1 MHLERLVDVALTAG
15 AAAMRY
21 YGGDGGV
28 QDKPDG
34 SPVTAADRAAHD
46 SIVAELRE
54 WQPHVPIVSEEGDA
68 PVRFETRAAW
78 RRFWLVDPL
87 DGTKEFLAANG
98 EFTVNIALI
107 EGGVPVMGVVAA
119 PALSVVYFASQ
130 GQGAWRRVA
139 GGATERI
146 FGPSLT
152 ASRVTRVVE
161 SRSHPTPALEAYLA
175 ELGPVERVKLGSSLK
190 FCRVAEGRA
199 ELYPRFGPT
208 MEWDVAAGDCVFR
221 NSGHDGR
228 VRPSPL
234 VYNQRSLRT
243 ERFVIGED
251 VPVARQTRAA
261 RAAMLL
267 PDPVTTNGGC
277 GTDPGS

>member
-1 MHLERLVDVALTAG
+1 MELERLVGVALTAG
-15 AAAMRY
+15 ATVMRY
-21 YGGDGGV
+21 YGGACGV
-28 QDKPDG
+28 RDKLDG
-34 SPVTAADRAAHD
+34 SPVTAADRAAHKC
-46 SIVAELRE
+46 ILAELRE

-68 PVRFETRAAW
+68 PVLFETRAAW

-107 EGGVPVMGVVAA
+107 ESGVPVMGVVAA

-130 GQGAWRRVA
+130 RQGAWRRVA

-146 FGPSLT
+146 FGPSLS
-152 ASRVTRVVE
+152 ASRITRVVE

-175 ELGPVERVKLGSSLK
+175 ELGPVQRVKLGSSLK

-199 ELYPRFGPT
+199 DLYPRFGPT

-228 VRPSPL
+228 VRPSSL
-234 VYNQRSLRT
+234 VYNQPSLRT

-251 VPVARQTRAA
+251 APVVRRMRAA
-261 RAAMLL
+261 RGAMAW
-267 PDPVTTNGGC
+267 PAPVTTNADC
-277 GTDPGS
+277 GKDPGS